1 MDPLQYLNQPLFGTH
16 NLRWSAFVSKL
27 YILEHCSAALC
38 NMSCLVLS
46 TCYTPQCRMVRA
58 RGSFI
63 TREQKL
69 IEWSNTASVMPPRAA
84 ALHIITSPC
93 LVNKIALTDYFIV
106 THRSCGDQINLTT
119 NHPKGQSKEQ
129 RNIVQLCTTFIA
141 DSALLQGQVLAA
153 RLLCLNI
160 LFHTD

>member
-1 MDPLQYLNQPLFGTH
+1 MIWSGIAEAVWWLDPLQYLNQPLFGTH
-16 NLRWSAFVSKL
+16 NLRWPAFVSKL
-27 YILEHCSAALC
+27 YILEHCAALC
-38 NMSCLVLS
+38 IMSCLLLS
-46 TCYTPQCRMVRA
+46 ACYPPQCRMVRA

-106 THRSCGDQINLTT
+106 THWSCSDQINLTT
-119 NHPKGQSKEQ
+119 KKHSKGQINNLTRSLKWKTLDL
-129 RNIVQLCTTFIA
+129 R
-141 DSALLQGQVLAA
+141 
-153 RLLCLNI
+153 
-160 LFHTD
+160 HH

>member
-1 MDPLQYLNQPLFGTH
+1 MRPLLHTFCTSEVTSRNIKTQAHRKIKSVLEILDAQKYICDMLCFALAYLQWFDARTPCNILISPCLERITRDGPH
-16 NLRWSAFVSKL
+16 LSASFTSWNIVR
-27 YILEHCSAALC
+27 HSA
-38 NMSCLVLS
+38 SCLVFFRAHV
-46 TCYTPQCRMVRA
+46 THPPQCRMVRA

-106 THRSCGDQINLTT
+106 TH
-119 NHPKGQSKEQ
+119 
-129 RNIVQLCTTFIA
+129 
-141 DSALLQGQVLAA
+141 
-153 RLLCLNI
+153 
-160 LFHTD
+160 